1 MRKVVIIG
9 LGGKQTILNLSI
21 LHEKI
26 QFHKCMMDIF
36 EL

>member
-9 LGGKQTILNLSI
+9 LGGKQTILVNLSI

-26 QFHKCMMDIF
+26 QFHKCMMEYI
-36 EL
+36 